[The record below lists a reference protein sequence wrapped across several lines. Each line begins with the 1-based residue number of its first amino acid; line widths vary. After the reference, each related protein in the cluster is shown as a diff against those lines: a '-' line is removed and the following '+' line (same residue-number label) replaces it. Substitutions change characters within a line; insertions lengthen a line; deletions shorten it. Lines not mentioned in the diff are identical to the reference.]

1 MLWNMSILNL
11 KTVAGLWIGGGK
23 KMCFCLFLSGIS
35 RVKLCKK
42 NPILYN
48 NDYLFLMI
56 FTWEFCVRVCA
67 TVCERTQG

>member
-1 MLWNMSILNL
+1 MDRWREKN
-11 KTVAGLWIGGGK
+11 V
-23 KMCFCLFLSGIS
+23 FLSFSEWHLTGQA
-35 RVKLCKK
+35 VQK

-56 FTWEFCVRVCA
+56 FTWEFCVRMCA